1 VDLAPEAEQ
10 QIFPDVYMYR
20 CISPHGMRHGTPYA
34 HSSKRPGDVDV
45 SPLVPSLLAGLLRL
59 RRLSLHTLV
68 HGRLKPY
75 SVQGTILGV
84 KRHTRYCPLRIHTP
98 YTTYYMNPY
107 ETRSAWCAV
116 PWRSP
121 ALLYTGFPKAR
132 NISSV
137 HVYPNFWNFED
148 LTRGRAFPKI
158 NLAGGRFPRN
168 KIGHVIKM
176 PKLHSVLEHQARF

>member
-1 VDLAPEAEQ
+1 
-10 QIFPDVYMYR
+10 MYR

-34 HSSKRPGDVDV
+34 QSPKRPGDVDV

-75 SVQGTILGV
+75 KVQYLGSSGILDTA
-84 KRHTRYCPLRIHTP
+84 RSEYTHTLYDVLHEPIRDTERLVCGSLALASAPL
-98 YTTYYMNPY
+98 Y
-107 ETRSAWCAV
+107 W
-116 PWRSP
+116 
-121 ALLYTGFPKAR
+121 FPQSQNYFPGA
-132 NISSV
+132 NVFSSV

-158 NLAGGRFPRN
+158 NLEGGRFPRN
-168 KIGHVIKM
+168 KIGHVINM

>member
-1 VDLAPEAEQ
+1 
-10 QIFPDVYMYR
+10 
-20 CISPHGMRHGTPYA
+20 MRHGTPYA

-75 SVQGTILGV
+75 KVQYLGSSGILDTA
-84 KRHTRYCPLRIHTP
+84 RSEYTHTP

-107 ETRSAWCAV
+107 IHETRGVRFLGARH
-116 PWRSP
+116 PGSP

-132 NISSV
+132 NISPEQMCFPRCKSTCTQILE
-137 HVYPNFWNFED
+137 FRGFD
-148 LTRGRAFPKI
+148 TRARAFPKI
-158 NLAGGRFPRN
+158 NLDGRFKFGRRALSS
-168 KIGHVIKM
+168 K
-176 PKLHSVLEHQARF
+176 